1 MPEFFDFDAEN
12 NVRQDFEFDEATGNV
27 HIHYSSDVQ
36 AVLDYNKAVRN
47 SGRNDK
53 GIAANWWLYAKIPPI
68 WQLKLRARGFKLDST
83 DDTAR
88 LIAEIN
94 TYAPALKCTD
104 LNHGGKVVDIH
115 DLGAQ
120 PQNRRSTSR

>member
-1 MPEFFDFDAEN
+1 MPEFFDFDPDN
-12 NVRQDFEFDEATGNV
+12 NVRQDYEFNETTGDV
-27 HIHYSSDVQ
+27 SIHYSSDVS
-36 AVLDYNKAVRN
+36 AVLDYNKEVRN

-53 GIAANWWLYAKIPPI
+53 GIKQNWWLYAKIPPI
-68 WQLKLRARGFKLDST
+68 WQLKLRARGFKLNSS

-88 LIAEIN
+88 LMAEIN

-115 DLGAQ
+115 DLGAK
-120 PQNRRSTSR
+120 RSKSQDR